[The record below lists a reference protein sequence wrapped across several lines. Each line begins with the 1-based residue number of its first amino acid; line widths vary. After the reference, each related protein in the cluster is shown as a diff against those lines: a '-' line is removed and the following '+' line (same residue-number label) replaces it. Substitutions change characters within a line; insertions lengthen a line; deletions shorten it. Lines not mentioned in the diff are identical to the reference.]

1 MTLTTT
7 FVNKTTLAFKLKEGN
22 AGVYK
27 ELGTL
32 AGLTTPTAEPSAD
45 NKKTLEF
52 DARSTYKEYRAEF
65 TARSIPIPI
74 RIPIRSNDVLE
85 YATIYIVRDPAN
97 GQNFVIQGDKRS
109 EAPPLVPSWFARL
122 LHKLFNKR

>member
-7 FVNKTTLAFKLKEGN
+7 FVNKTTLTFKLKEGN

-32 AGLTTPTAEPSAD
+32 AGLTTATAEPSAA

-65 TARSIPIPI
+65 TARSI
-74 RIPIRSNDVLE
+74 RVPIRSNDILE
-85 YATIYIVRDPAN
+85 NATIYIVRDPENA
-97 GQNFVIQGDKRS
+97 QNFVIEGDKRS
-109 EAPPLVPSWFARL
+109 EAPPLVPSWLVRSL
-122 LHKLFNKR
+122 RKLFNKR